1 MRDNREVWV
10 KQFREEELGRVPGIM
25 GKFKR
30 YVNPSK
36 AGQRLIAGMGR
47 LEPGEDMG
55 WHSHPEEE
63 IFIVVSGNGIVRW
76 ELNGQVFEAEV
87 HPWFAFYKE
96 GNVPHQMLNL
106 DADPLIGVVAKVKID
121 G

>member
-1 MRDNREVWV
+1 MDADKEVWV
-10 KQFREEELGRVPGIM
+10 KQFREEELERVPGIM

-30 YVNPSK
+30 YANPSK
-36 AGQRLIAGMGR
+36 PRQRLIAGLGR

-76 ELNGQVFEAEV
+76 KLNDKIFEAEV

-96 GNVPHQMLNL
+96 GDVAHQMLNPNPE
-106 DADPLIGVVAKVKID
+106 PLIGVVAKVKID